1 MAQVLRLLP
10 PIVDPEVLVGTSTS
24 DDAAVFRLSAEQ
36 ALVSTVDYF
45 TPIVDDAYDFGAI
58 AAANA
63 LSDIYAMGARP
74 LFGLNIVGFPRDI
87 LPLSVLGD
95 ILRGGA
101 DKVAEAGIAVI
112 GGHSIDD
119 AEPKYGLA
127 VTGIVHPDRIVRNVG
142 ARPGD
147 ALVLTKPIG
156 TGIVST
162 AIKRDVASA
171 EAIEEAVASM
181 ATLNRSASEAMVEV
195 GVNAATDVTGFG
207 LLGHLSEMTLGSGV
221 GALIRLSDVP
231 LLPTTHDLARADV
244 IPGGTRRNQAAI
256 DPLVRWDAAVD
267 PVSQAILCDAQTSGG
282 LLIAVPRERLNALA
296 AALSARGVL
305 AARIGEIVAD
315 GDITVIS

>member
-1 MAQVLRLLP
+1 
-10 PIVDPEVLVGTSTS
+10 VGTSTC
-24 DDAAVFRLSAEQ
+24 DDAAVFRLSSDQ

-74 LFGLNIVGFPRDI
+74 LFCLNIVGFPRDT

-119 AEPKYGLA
+119 REPKYGLA
-127 VTGIVHPDRIVRNVG
+127 VTGIVHPDRIIRNVG
-142 ARPGD
+142 ALPGD
-147 ALVLTKPIG
+147 VLVLTKPIG

-171 EAIEEAVASM
+171 AAIEQAVASM
-181 ATLNRSASEAMVEV
+181 AMLNRLASEAMIEV
-195 GVNAATDVTGFG
+195 GVNAATDITGFG

-221 GALIRLSDVP
+221 GALIRASAVP
-231 LLPTTHDLARADV
+231 VLVSAYDLARDDV

-256 DPLVRWDAAVD
+256 EPLVRWDGAVD
-267 PVSQAILCDAQTSGG
+267 SVSRAVLCDAQTSGG
-282 LLIAVPRERLNALA
+282 LLIAVSPDRVHALEG
-296 AALSARGVL
+296 ALGARGVL
-305 AARIGEIVAD
+305 AARVGEIVVENE
-315 GDITVIS
+315 ITVVP